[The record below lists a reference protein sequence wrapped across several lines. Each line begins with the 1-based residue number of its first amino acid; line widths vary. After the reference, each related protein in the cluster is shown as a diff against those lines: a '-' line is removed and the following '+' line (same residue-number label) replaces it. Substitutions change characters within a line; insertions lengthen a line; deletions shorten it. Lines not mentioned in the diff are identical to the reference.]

1 MNLTDK
7 YLLKIL
13 PHLLNV
19 DRAKISKISCA
30 CPYCSSR
37 FTGSKRTKRCS
48 AFIKTKMN
56 GSWFFNCFRCGK
68 SGDFSSYLEEC
79 HPDLFRAYHLER
91 DQGGST
97 GKGFNLRKFGPGEFQ
112 SGFERKVL

>member
-7 YLLKIL
+7 YLLEIL
-13 PHLLNV
+13 PQLLNV
-19 DRAKISKISCA
+19 DRTKVDKISCA

-48 AFIKTKMN
+48 AFVKIKMN
-56 GSWFFNCFRCGK
+56 GSWFFNCFRCGR
-68 SGDFSSYLEEC
+68 SCDFSSFLEER

-97 GKGFNLRKFGPGEFQ
+97 GKGFNLRRLGPGKFQ
-112 SGFERKVL
+112 SGFVRKFL